1 MPRHG
6 IERDEVALIV
16 INRAARRFEPFSIS
30 HMKRLLLYI
39 YMVCLPLLAAAQ
51 KNVVDEVIWVVGDEP
66 ILLSDV
72 EEARISAELS
82 GQPVTNPYCT
92 IPEQLAVR
100 KLFLHQAA
108 IDSVTV
114 SEGDIIRG
122 VDARI
127 NEYISVYGSREAVEQ
142 AAQKSIRQLR
152 ETFKR
157 MYREENMVEEVK
169 SNLTSKISATP
180 AEVREFFKNT
190 PTDSLPFIPTQVEVQ
205 IITSQPKV
213 SRQEVER
220 VEARLRD
227 FAQSVNSG
235 ESDFSTLAKLYSE
248 DGSARMGGELGYTG
262 RNMWVPEFANVAFSL
277 NDPKKVSKIVR
288 TEFGFHI
295 IQLIDKRGDKVNV
308 RHILLKPQIEEA
320 EFERGIARLD
330 SIADDIRAERF
341 TFDAAAYAL
350 SDDKDTRNNHGL
362 MANVIQET
370 RTISSRFQMKDLPQ
384 DVAKVVDTLQVGQVS
399 RAFRMTNQKGQT
411 VCAIVRLKSRIDGHH
426 ANMTEDFQVLRDQVI
441 AKRREEKINNWI
453 KEKVNSTYVRISPDW
468 RNCDFK
474 YEGWVKTN

>member
-1 MPRHG
+1 
-6 IERDEVALIV
+6 
-16 INRAARRFEPFSIS
+16 
-30 HMKRLLLYI
+30 MKRLLLYI

-474 YEGWVKTN
+474 YEGWVKKN

>member
-1 MPRHG
+1 
-6 IERDEVALIV
+6 
-16 INRAARRFEPFSIS
+16 
-30 HMKRLLLYI
+30 
-39 YMVCLPLLAAAQ
+39 MVCLPLLAAAQ

-205 IITSQPKV
+205 IITSHPKG

>member
-1 MPRHG
+1 
-6 IERDEVALIV
+6 
-16 INRAARRFEPFSIS
+16 
-30 HMKRLLLYI
+30 MKRLLLYI
-39 YMVCLPLLAAAQ
+39 YMVCLPLVAGAQ

-152 ETFKR
+152 ESFKR

-330 SIADDIRAERF
+330 SIADDIRADRF

-474 YEGWVKTN
+474 YEGWVKMN

>member
-1 MPRHG
+1 
-6 IERDEVALIV
+6 
-16 INRAARRFEPFSIS
+16 
-30 HMKRLLLYI
+30 MKRLLLYI

-82 GQPVTNPYCT
+82 EQPVTNPYCT

>member
-1 MPRHG
+1 
-6 IERDEVALIV
+6 
-16 INRAARRFEPFSIS
+16 
-30 HMKRLLLYI
+30 
-39 YMVCLPLLAAAQ
+39 MVCLPLLAAAQ

-362 MANVIQET
+362 MANVIQEN

-474 YEGWVKTN
+474 YEGWVKKN

>member
-1 MPRHG
+1 
-6 IERDEVALIV
+6 
-16 INRAARRFEPFSIS
+16 
-30 HMKRLLLYI
+30 
-39 YMVCLPLLAAAQ
+39 MVCLPLLAAAQ

-330 SIADDIRAERF
+330 SIADDIRADRF

>member
-1 MPRHG
+1 
-6 IERDEVALIV
+6 
-16 INRAARRFEPFSIS
+16 
-30 HMKRLLLYI
+30 
-39 YMVCLPLLAAAQ
+39 MVCLPLLAAAQ

-100 KLFLHQAA
+100 KLFLHQAT

-474 YEGWVKTN
+474 YEGWVKKN

>member
-1 MPRHG
+1 
-6 IERDEVALIV
+6 
-16 INRAARRFEPFSIS
+16 
-30 HMKRLLLYI
+30 
-39 YMVCLPLLAAAQ
+39 MVCLPLLAAAQ

-157 MYREENMVEEVK
+157 MYREESMVEEVK

>member
-1 MPRHG
+1 
-6 IERDEVALIV
+6 
-16 INRAARRFEPFSIS
+16 
-30 HMKRLLLYI
+30 
-39 YMVCLPLLAAAQ
+39 MVCLPLLASAQ

-169 SNLTSKISATP
+169 SNLTSRISATP

>member
-1 MPRHG
+1 
-6 IERDEVALIV
+6 
-16 INRAARRFEPFSIS
+16 
-30 HMKRLLLYI
+30 
-39 YMVCLPLLAAAQ
+39 MVCLPLLASAQ

-474 YEGWVKTN
+474 YEGWVKKN

>member
-1 MPRHG
+1 
-6 IERDEVALIV
+6 
-16 INRAARRFEPFSIS
+16 
-30 HMKRLLLYI
+30 
-39 YMVCLPLLAAAQ
+39 MVCLPLLAAAQ

-350 SDDKDTRNNHGL
+350 SDDKDTRNNHRL